1 MPCRASFAPSFRR
14 SGAIAVGWIDN
25 AASLRK
31 HPAPRM
37 RFHPAWAVT
46 PLAVVAFMNVA
57 AAADAPLAVLGIEAS
72 EAPDSLATSLSDALR
87 QRVSASKGFRLVPG
101 RDLVEV
107 KLVFSCP
114 DEAPS
119 CMAQAGKS
127 LGASKLI
134 FGSVK
139 KSVGDSYLVTL
150 KLLDTNRA
158 VVDAFVAEQITKG

>member
-1 MPCRASFAPSFRR
+1 MVCLAFFAACISGT
-14 SGAIAVGWIDN
+14 GAIPVGYIDN
-25 AASLRK
+25 SALLRK

-101 RDLVEV
+101 
-107 KLVFSCP
+107 
-114 DEAPS
+114 
-119 CMAQAGKS
+119 
-127 LGASKLI
+127 
-134 FGSVK
+134 
-139 KSVGDSYLVTL
+139 
-150 KLLDTNRA
+150 
-158 VVDAFVAEQITKG
+158 